1 MILNI
6 LEVLLDPVVLIDL
19 YPYQIGDNLEGLV
32 RKVLF
37 KDVALVMGRV
47 QGDNQYL
54 EVLVGQENGI
64 ER

>member
-37 KDVALVMGRV
+37 KDVTLVMGRV

>member
-1 MILNI
+1 MILNV
-6 LEVLLDPVVLIDL
+6 LEITPYPIVLINL
-19 YPYQIGDNLEGLV
+19 YGRQIWGNLDQPV
-32 RKVLF
+32 REAFL

-54 EVLVGQENGI
+54 EALVRQENGI